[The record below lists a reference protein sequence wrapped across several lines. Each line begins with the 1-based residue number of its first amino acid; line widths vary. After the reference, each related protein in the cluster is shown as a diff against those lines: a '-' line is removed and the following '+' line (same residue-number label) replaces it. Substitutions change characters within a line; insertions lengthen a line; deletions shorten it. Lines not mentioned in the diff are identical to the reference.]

1 MRYGDSGPAHEV
13 GTFSSRANDV
23 HIGEI
28 LSVVYSRDSPA
39 TWNTS
44 IHSVK

>member
-1 MRYGDSGPAHEV
+1 MGDSGPAHEV
-13 GTFSSRANDV
+13 GIFSSRADDF

-28 LSVVYSRDSPA
+28 LPIIHLRDLPT

-44 IHSVK
+44 IHSVG